1 MEECVKF
8 YVRLCKFLWK
18 SVQSCTAECVK
29 FYGKVCKVLM
39 ENVWKRVLS
48 FTKECERFYGR
59 VCKVWKRM
67 QRFRG
72 KCVR

>member
-29 FYGKVCKVLM
+29 LYEKVCEVLM
-39 ENVWKRVLS
+39 ESV
-48 FTKECERFYGR
+48 
-59 VCKVWKRM
+59 
-67 QRFRG
+67 
-72 KCVR
+72 